1 MMSRKLFGKDQEG
14 ARAVTAQRESLRLMG
29 SGDQGKQDKS
39 PGTTVG
45 SVESMFD
52 QFTAVGGQEASAA
65 GKAPRSGK
73 YDQLWQLSM
82 ADPHTGLANKLL
94 LLDRLSQA
102 LTRRQRHGG
111 QVFVCHI
118 DLTNLGEINLELGYT
133 GGNEVLCEMAR
144 RLTGILRT
152 EDTVGRVGGSELVAV
167 MSVSDEQA
175 VDLLT
180 QRLQAT
186 LDDPVMVGGRKI
198 SFIAVVGI
206 AVARDSESAEEVLAR
221 ADRATRAGSTPGRL
235 GS

>member
-1 MMSRKLFGKDQEG
+1 
-14 ARAVTAQRESLRLMG
+14 
-29 SGDQGKQDKS
+29 
-39 PGTTVG
+39 
-45 SVESMFD
+45 MFD
-52 QFTAVGGQEASAA
+52 QFTTVGGGESQSA
-65 GKAPRSGK
+65 GKAPRTGK

-94 LLDRLSQA
+94 LLDRLTQA

-118 DLTNLGEINLELGYT
+118 DLTNLGEINQDLGYT
-133 GGNEVLCEMAR
+133 AGNEVLCEMSR

-167 MSVSDEQA
+167 MSVSDEPA

-180 QRLQAT
+180 QRLQST
-186 LDDPVMVGGRKI
+186 LDAPVVVGSHRVA
-198 SFIAVVGI
+198 FQAVVGV

-221 ADRATRAGSTPGRL
+221 ADRATRVGTTQGRRL